1 MLIWHKELWL
11 IDHGASLYFHH
22 SWTNWE
28 KHAQSPFALI
38 KDHVLLPQAS
48 MLQEADALF
57 KTILTPETLQAIV
70 NLIPLEWL
78 DWQDTDESP
87 DAIREVYLQFYRCA
101 CIILKFSLKK
111 LKMQEKH
118 LYEYSVIRVVPRV
131 EREEFL
137 NVGLLFCKK
146 RSL

>member
-1 MLIWHKELWL
+1 MGQVFIFIILGQI
-11 IDHGASLYFHH
+11 
-22 SWTNWE
+22 E

-48 MLQEADALF
+48 MLQADALF

-87 DAIREVYLQFYRCA
+87 DAIR
-101 CIILKFSLKK
+101 SLS
-111 LKMQEKH
+111 
-118 LYEYSVIRVVPRV
+118 SVLSMRLHHSQIFIK
-131 EREEFL
+131 EAQNARETL
-137 NVGLLFCKK
+137 I
-146 RSL
+146 

>member
-1 MLIWHKELWL
+1 LDKL
-11 IDHGASLYFHH
+11 
-22 SWTNWE
+22 E

-78 DWQDTDESP
+78 DWQDTDE
-87 DAIREVYLQFYRCA
+87 I
-101 CIILKFSLKK
+101 
-111 LKMQEKH
+111 
-118 LYEYSVIRVVPRV
+118 
-131 EREEFL
+131 
-137 NVGLLFCKK
+137 
-146 RSL
+146 

>member
-38 KDHVLLPQAS
+38 KDVLLPQAS

-57 KTILTPETLQAIV
+57 KTILTPETLQSSLTLFLW
-70 NLIPLEWL
+70 NGW
-78 DWQDTDESP
+78 TGK
-87 DAIREVYLQFYRCA
+87 IRTKVLMQFEKS
-101 CIILKFSLKK
+101 IFSFYAPASFSNF
-111 LKMQEKH
+111 H
-118 LYEYSVIRVVPRV
+118 
-131 EREEFL
+131 
-137 NVGLLFCKK
+137 
-146 RSL
+146 

>member
-1 MLIWHKELWL
+1 LDKL
-11 IDHGASLYFHH
+11 
-22 SWTNWE
+22 E

-57 KTILTPETLQAIV
+57 KTILTPETLQAIKP
-70 NLIPLEWL
+70 IPLEWL

-118 LYEYSVIRVVPRV
+118 LYESA
-131 EREEFL
+131 L
-137 NVGLLFCKK
+137 CQG
-146 RSL
+146 